1 VPTTLLTEPDE
12 IWPAVEFDR
21 LLLADW
27 ATRWSPAAWESSTP
41 CRDWVAREVVAHLV
55 SMATV
60 TKAQGLRAYVGAGAN
75 LDRASH
81 SLADQVVAGR
91 TDDQILDLLRE
102 HAGAQH
108 TSPGLRPVGILAE
121 LVTHLE
127 DLSVAVGEAVH
138 LPPDHLVTTLVYLQR
153 RTRAN
158 TRFHL
163 TAHGRRPVLDGARR
177 TAGLRLHAT
186 DIGWTHDPTAP
197 TDPRDAPR
205 EVQATVEG
213 SAAALVLA
221 MAGRQ
226 VGPGTVVGE
235 LTGDGC
241 AQLLA
246 SVRP

>member
-27 ATRWSPAAWESSTP
+27 AARWSHANWEAPTP
-41 CRDWVAREVVAHLV
+41 CTDWVAREIVAHLV
-55 SMATV
+55 SMATA
-60 TKAQGLRAYVGAGAN
+60 TKSQGLRTYLRAGAN
-75 LDRASH
+75 LDAASH
-81 SLADQVVAGR
+81 TLADQVVNGR
-91 TDDQILDLLRE
+91 TDTQILALLRE
-102 HAGAQH
+102 HAGARH
-108 TSPGLRPVGILAE
+108 TSPGLRPAGILAE

-138 LPPDHLVTTLVYLQR
+138 LPEDHLVTTLVYLQR
-153 RTRAN
+153 RTRKN

-163 TAHGRRPVLDGARR
+163 TAHGRRPVLDGAAR
-177 TAGLRLHAT
+177 TAGLLLRAT
-186 DIGWTHDPTAP
+186 DIGWTHDPTSP
-197 TDPRDAPR
+197 TDPRDTPT
-205 EVQATVEG
+205 EVRASVEG

-226 VGPGTVVGE
+226 VGAGTVVGE

-246 SVRP
+246 P